1 MRPLFVLAAASAA
14 VVSSAS
20 ESPSASSMGLEDASS
35 TSYNYSI
42 RRRSSS
48 TMNAKQPM
56 PRQAQMLTLSDEGA
70 SLSMEPF
77 SMTLSP
83 LNAQQD
89 VLDNPDA
96 QFAIT
101 AGTDSFLTQELKSIN
116 PNVTSVITE
125 IVSISDAPIS
135 TRSRNLQDS
144 SSTVVQLGGTVHVDS
159 EPVPTSNQLN
169 TMLNEALADTTF
181 LVRNITSVGV
191 PALSDLEE
199 IGVTPLEIADTPS
212 PTTTPTTAAP
222 TTGTQDKVIAGAN
235 QDLSSSNQDE
245 KSTLEMVYPAIIVA
259 VAVFVL
265 TALVIVVRRN
275 RSAKQEMM
283 AKDAAASTSDSE
295 AADIDVDPHQ
305 QLMEDGQ
312 TMIHMP
318 AQYQIQGATT
328 KQNNNDPEYDPRDR
342 SMVPPMILR
351 MASSLEDDASYADQ
365 SAFHQYPARTPT
377 PTTHHF
383 NDGNYDEFRET

>member
-1 MRPLFVLAAASAA
+1 
-14 VVSSAS
+14 
-20 ESPSASSMGLEDASS
+20 
-35 TSYNYSI
+35 
-42 RRRSSS
+42 
-48 TMNAKQPM
+48 M

-318 AQYQIQGATT
+318 AQYQIQGAT
-328 KQNNNDPEYDPRDR
+328 QNNEQYTEYDPRDR
-342 SMVPPMILR
+342 SMVPPMICAWHRRSRTMRR
-351 MASSLEDDASYADQ
+351 MAINRHFINIQ
-365 SAFHQYPARTPT
+365 PARQLPPPIISMTEIMT
-377 PTTHHF
+377 SFEKHHECG
-383 NDGNYDEFRET
+383 DHCIA

>member
-1 MRPLFVLAAASAA
+1 
-14 VVSSAS
+14 
-20 ESPSASSMGLEDASS
+20 
-35 TSYNYSI
+35 
-42 RRRSSS
+42 
-48 TMNAKQPM
+48 M

-83 LNAQQD
+83 LD
-89 VLDNPDA
+89 VPDVVDNPDA

-125 IVSISDAPIS
+125 IVSISDAAPL
-135 TRSRNLQDS
+135 TRRRRKLQDS

-169 TMLNEALADTTF
+169 AILNEALADTTF

-191 PALSDLEE
+191 PALSNLEE
-199 IGVTPLEIADTPS
+199 IGVQPLEIADTPS
-212 PTTTPTTAAP
+212 PTTTPATAAP
-222 TTGTQDKVIAGAN
+222 TVTPAQDKVIAGAN

-245 KSTLEMVYPAIIVA
+245 KSTLEMVYPAVIVA

-275 RSAKQEMM
+275 RSAQQVVM
-283 AKDAAASTSDSE
+283 AKDAASTSDSE
-295 AADIDVDPHQ
+295 GDIEVAPEDPHQQ